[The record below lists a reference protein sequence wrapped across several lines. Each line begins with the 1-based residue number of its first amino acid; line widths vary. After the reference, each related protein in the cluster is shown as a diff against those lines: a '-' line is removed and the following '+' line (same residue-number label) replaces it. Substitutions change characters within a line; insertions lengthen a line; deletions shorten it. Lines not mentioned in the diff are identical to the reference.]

1 MAKWCIVLL
10 LTKHV
15 FSDFFLSHGVVL
27 VAITEFVF
35 HCDHLHGAGE
45 VSMCTFYCTRCRD
58 GGGEDNI
65 SVVFLM

>member
-1 MAKWCIVLL
+1 MKMAKRCIVLL

-45 VSMCTFYCTRCRD
+45 VSMCTFFVH
-58 GGGEDNI
+58 GAVM
-65 SVVFLM
+65 VVVWTA